1 MPLIGDLT
9 VDESSDALMNNTD
22 VAEVGVS
29 LDHNSPTRGIC
40 LEPTGSR
47 GVEADEG
54 VGGGGEPQA
63 DAASGATAAEDMDC
77 AHIVTEAE
85 AAEARADE
93 VRETLAAFRA
103 PTCGIC
109 LEPAGSMGILPDG
122 CIDAETVASSG
133 GLWWRMRIRLN
144 VRTLPCG
151 HVHCKPCWSRWEKS
165 DQEVTRR
172 RGETLGAARCPL
184 CNASHAARVPQ
195 AEALAHLLTQAGQYV
210 SVAMRP
216 AAPSP
221 TSPAATGQAGMRPLA
236 SARQECEMRERARR
250 RHRQEELWRDAEEL
264 REYHE
269 VKHEHGALAACYEY
283 CRLRSQRFVA
293 VPCRQQ
299 IDILQASLRQQ
310 ARNFQHG
317 VDAACEAAVAQLT
330 GDR

>member
-1 MPLIGDLT
+1 MDT
-9 VDESSDALMNNTD
+9 AD
-22 VAEVGVS
+22 VAGGVVS
-29 LDHNSPTRGIC
+29 LDHDSPTRGIC
-40 LEPTGSR
+40 LEPAGSW
-47 GVEADEG
+47 GVAADEG
-54 VGGGGEPQA
+54 CV
-63 DAASGATAAEDMDC
+63 
-77 AHIVTEAE
+77 HIVTEAE

-109 LEPAGSMGILPDG
+109 LEPAGSMDILPDG
-122 CIDAETVASSG
+122 CSDAETVASSG
-133 GLWWRMRIRLN
+133 GLWWRMRLRLN
-144 VRTLPCG
+144 VRTLPC
-151 HVHCKPCWSRWEKS
+151 WSRWEKS
-165 DQEVTRR
+165 EREVARR

-195 AEALAHLLTQAGQYV
+195 AEALARLLRQYASAAV
-210 SVAMRP
+210 RP
-216 AAPSP
+216 ATPSP
-221 TSPAATGQAGMRPLA
+221 TSQAATGQAGMRPLA

-250 RHRQEELWRDAEEL
+250 RHEQEELRRDAEEL

-293 VPCRQQ
+293 VPCRQK
-299 IDILQASLRQQ
+299 IDSLQASLRQQ

-317 VDAACEAAVAQLT
+317 VDAACEAGAAQLM